1 MWGESVPGTQCCRIP
16 FLKMPVE
23 NLVLEYM
30 FDSSLVWV
38 ILKTIVLWSG
48 YSALAE
54 TEKLISQILM
64 MHTFKKF

>member
-1 MWGESVPGTQCCRIP
+1 
-16 FLKMPVE
+16 MPVE

-30 FDSSLVWV
+30 FDSSLIWV